1 MLTRLR
7 VKGFKSL
14 VDVDVRFGA
23 FTCIAGANGAGKSN
37 LFDAICFL
45 SALADKSLLE
55 SAQAVRDETDVRS
68 LFHRSGA
75 YSAQQMVFEAEMVVP
90 AYVVDDFGREA
101 SVGRTYLSYS
111 LILAYRDDPQKPL
124 EITEER
130 LRYLNKSEVR
140 KDLAFAKPTWHTTA
154 IQSSG
159 GDRLPPIETNPDG
172 SITQR
177 GTGRPRI
184 ERRRLERTILSNS
197 NSIETAAALAVRREM
212 QSWRLLQLE
221 PSALRQSDR
230 FNAPDYLGANGE
242 HLAAT
247 LWRLARADENVYAR
261 VANHLSKLLDDVRNL
276 SVDQDEIRQ
285 LLTVQVTGQDGTTHP
300 ARALS
305 DGTLRFL
312 ALAVL
317 SEDPQTLGVLCLEE
331 PENGIHPSRIPFII
345 NLLESIAVDTEEPVD
360 KSNPLRQVIV
370 NTHSPLVVQTVPDD
384 SLLFTSWQ
392 ETIHHNQ
399 RVKQTI
405 FKPLPH
411 TWRHQQAPNQPTI
424 AKGELIAYLSA
435 IMPNEDFNLPI
446 APPETVKRRVA
457 DREEV
462 RQLKLELGI

>member
-7 VKGFKSL
+7 VQGFKSL

-55 SAQAVRDETDVRS
+55 AAQAVRDETDVRS

-75 YSAQQMVFEAEMVVP
+75 YSAQQMVFEAEMIVP
-90 AYVVDDFGREA
+90 ASVVDDFGREV
-101 SVGRTYLSYS
+101 SVGRTYLSYK
-111 LILAYRDDPQKPL
+111 LTLAYRDDLQKPL
-124 EITEER
+124 EIAEEA

-140 KDLAFAKPTWHTTA
+140 KDLAFAKSEWHSTA
-154 IQSSG
+154 IQTRG
-159 GDRLPPIETNPDG
+159 GDRLPPIETNQDG
-172 SITQR
+172 SIAQR

-197 NSIETAAALAVRREM
+197 NSIETATALAARREM

-247 LWRLARADENVYAR
+247 LWRLARADKNVYAR
-261 VANHLSKLLDDVRNL
+261 VANYLSELLDDVRDL

-317 SEDPQTLGVLCLEE
+317 SQDPQTLGVLCLEE

-360 KSNPLRQVIV
+360 ESNPLRQVIV
-370 NTHSPLVVQTVPDD
+370 NTHSPLVVQAVPED
-384 SLLFTSWQ
+384 SLLFTALQ
-392 ETIHHNQ
+392 ETINQEQ

-405 FKPLPH
+405 FKPLPN
-411 TWRHQQAPNQPTI
+411 TWRHKQSPAQPTI
-424 AKGELIAYLSA
+424 TKGDLIAYLSPT
-435 IMPNEDFNLPI
+435 MPNQDFSAPI
-446 APPETVKRRVA
+446 EVSEPIKRRVA

-462 RQLKLELGI
+462 RQLKLELGL